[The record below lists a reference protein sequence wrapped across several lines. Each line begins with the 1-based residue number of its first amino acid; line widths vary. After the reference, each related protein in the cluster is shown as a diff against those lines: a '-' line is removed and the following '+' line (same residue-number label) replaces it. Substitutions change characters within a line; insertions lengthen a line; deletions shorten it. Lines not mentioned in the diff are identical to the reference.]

1 MLKPSYANVVATA
14 ALIAALGGTA
24 IASSDSGTTTVNA
37 AATATK
43 KITACSVKKGAK
55 KGQLRIASKCKKS
68 ESKLT
73 WDGASSD
80 SGLVA
85 FFDKACPNGWAAY
98 GAAAGRTLVGT
109 PAGGAIGAAVGTA
122 LANQENRAVGQH
134 AHGVVDPGHT
144 HSVNAG
150 NTVNA
155 GNVPF
160 VRFQS
165 NGSDELLSA
174 GNLTTLGRTTGIAI
188 ANAGGVAGT
197 NAPYVQLTACR
208 KL

>member
-1 MLKPSYANVVATA
+1 MLKPSYANVTATA

-24 IASSDSGTTTVNA
+24 IASSDSGTASVNA

-55 KGQLRIASKCKKS
+55 KGQLRVASKCKKT
-68 ESKLT
+68 ETKLT
-73 WDGASSD
+73 WDSASSD

-122 LANQENRAVGQH
+122 LANQENRAVAQH

-165 NGSDELLSA
+165 NGSNEVVSA
-174 GNLTTLGRTTGIAI
+174 GSLTTNAGATGITV
-188 ANAGGVAGT
+188 ANAGTVAGT
-197 NAPYVQLTACR
+197 NAPYLQLTPCR

>member
-24 IASSDSGTTTVNA
+24 IASSDSGTATVNS

-55 KGQLRIASKCKKS
+55 KGQLRVASKCKKS
-68 ESKLT
+68 ERKLT
-73 WDGASSD
+73 WDSASSD

-85 FFDKACPNGWAAY
+85 FFDKACPSGWSAY
-98 GAAAGRTLVGT
+98 GAAAGRTIVGT
-109 PAGGAIGAAVGTA
+109 PAGGAVGATVGTA

-134 AHGVVDPGHT
+134 GHGVVDPGHT

-174 GNLTTLGRTTGIAI
+174 GSLTTLARTTGITV
-188 ANAGGVAGT
+188 ANAGTVAGT
-197 NAPYVQLTACR
+197 NAPYVQLLACR